1 MSPARTPFSVPG
13 DSMPAWPTPDEDAQ
27 LLRGLLT
34 GRITATA
41 DFAEAYYHRLFE
53 RLQRMFPNT
62 DPDWIYDAVA
72 ETYEMITEDPAKY
85 DPKAGRLGTFLLISA
100 KRDLLNRFDKENRHR
115 SRRNFGIDV
124 ELLPGG
130 GKGVGGELETVE
142 EAAMA
147 VAGVLSV
154 VTDGLTAE
162 EMAGLDLVIER
173 ERSTAA
179 FVLALKLEHLPPEER
194 ERAVKRFK
202 DKIKVRIKRARGLYD
217 EAS

>member
-1 MSPARTPFSVPG
+1 
-13 DSMPAWPTPDEDAQ
+13 MPPWPTPEQDAE
-27 LLRGLLT
+27 LLRGLQSKS
-34 GRITATA
+34 RTATA
-41 DFAEAYYHRLFE
+41 DFAVAYYHLLFE
-53 RLQRMFPNT
+53 RLQRTFPNT

-72 ETYEMITEDPAKY
+72 ETYEMITEEPAKY
-85 DPKAGRLGTFLLISA
+85 NPQLRGLGTFLLISA
-100 KRDLLNRFDKENRHR
+100 KRDLLNRFAKENRHR
-115 SRRNFGIDV
+115 SRRNLGIDV

-130 GKGVGGELETVE
+130 GKEVGGELETGE

-147 VAGVLSV
+147 AAGVLSV
-154 VTDGLTAE
+154 VTEGWSAE
-162 EMAGLDLVIER
+162 EMAGLELVIER

-179 FVLALKLEHLPPEER
+179 FVAALKLDQLPPEEH